1 MSASAIPFLRSRRVA
16 FVWRHVD
23 IINGLEP
30 RSTERHLAYQPKV
43 QREALERRGVDPE
56 RIDRE
61 VASLERAILA
71 ASEGELVANEQ

>member
-1 MSASAIPFLRSRRVA
+1 V
-16 FVWRHVD
+16 
-23 IINGLEP
+23 
-30 RSTERHLAYQPKV
+30 
-43 QREALERRGVDPE
+43 EAE

>member
-1 MSASAIPFLRSRRVA
+1 MIANVIPFPLSRRVA
-16 FVWRHVD
+16 FGWRHAD

-30 RSTERHLAYQPKV
+30 RSAERHLAHQLEV